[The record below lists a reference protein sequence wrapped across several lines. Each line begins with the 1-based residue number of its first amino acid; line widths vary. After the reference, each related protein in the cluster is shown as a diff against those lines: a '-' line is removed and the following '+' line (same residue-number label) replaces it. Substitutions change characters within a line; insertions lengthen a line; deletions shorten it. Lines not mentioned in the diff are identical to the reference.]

1 LSDVSSK
8 RETAVAAVDSLSL
21 SRQSFRTLPKRVPR
35 RSTEKTNMK
44 LDFIGTLF
52 DGEIMVFIP
61 CMNQEGQMLVL
72 RSHGEWTKTRIMM
85 RCQTTRQPLEK
96 GKSSWK
102 EMKIGGKKWSSWQR
116 ATAKAKD
123 ARSPV

>member
-1 LSDVSSK
+1 MHESGRPNVGIAFTQGVDKNENYDEVS
-8 RETAVAAVDSLSL
+8 
-21 SRQSFRTLPKRVPR
+21 
-35 RSTEKTNMK
+35 
-44 LDFIGTLF
+44 
-52 DGEIMVFIP
+52 
-61 CMNQEGQMLVL
+61 
-72 RSHGEWTKTRIMM
+72 
-85 RCQTTRQPLEK
+85 TTRQRLEK